1 MLEVGTHKELLNK
14 PDGVFAAMWQA
25 QIRTD
30 ADEENSGDGDEDA
43 GVDRWKVIDDKFDQ
57 VNDQAGTAIEVVHPV
72 DGQARQS
79 DSRYKNQG
87 SSPDERRADPF
98 TVDIERGAESS
109 NQAVR

>member
-1 MLEVGTHKELLNK
+1 
-14 PDGVFAAMWQA
+14 MWQA

-30 ADEENSGDGDEDA
+30 ADEENSRGGDEDA
-43 GVDRWKVIDDKFDQ
+43 GVDRQKVIDDKFDQ
-57 VNDQAGTAIEVVHPV
+57 VKDQAGTAIEFVYPV
-72 DGQARQS
+72 NGQATQS

-87 SSPDERRADPF
+87 SSPDECHTDPF